1 MNTVE
6 EIEQAAAQLA
16 PSDFDRLA
24 LWVST
29 RYHDLWKRQMER
41 DVTDGKLDFL
51 FNEANAE
58 RLANSLQDWPSDKE

>member
-1 MNTVE
+1 MITVE

-24 LWVST
+24 LWIAN

-41 DVTDGKLDFL
+41 ETTDGKLDFL
-51 FNEANAE
+51 FDEAAAE
-58 RLANSLQDWPSDKE
+58 RQTGLLCDWPSDKE